1 MLENGKDKH
10 RNVCMQRQTQYPGVI
25 GAGVN
30 IPSLLTSVSH
40 VWGSGCS
47 KCCQGGNFTP
57 GGLWDGD
64 GMTLWAEGNEMEGG

>member
-1 MLENGKDKH
+1 MEKINTEMCACRDRHNIQEL
-10 RNVCMQRQTQYPGVI
+10 